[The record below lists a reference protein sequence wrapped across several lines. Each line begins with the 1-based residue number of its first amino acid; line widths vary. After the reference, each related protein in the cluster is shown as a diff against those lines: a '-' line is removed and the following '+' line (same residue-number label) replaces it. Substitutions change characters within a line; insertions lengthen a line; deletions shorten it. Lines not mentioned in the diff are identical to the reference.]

1 MGDSHQA
8 DLSIVS
14 MFLDEIR
21 DGHLEC
27 LRSTQFGREE
37 LKPGLIDPDAD
48 ATLAW
53 EQLVARSPESSQF
66 PGHLLTV
73 AQCPLCG
80 ADSLWRAQLQGPR
93 SSGKVHSPQQPLQ
106 QITGRR

>member
-1 MGDSHQA
+1 MGDSQQA

-73 AQCPLCG
+73 AQCPL
-80 ADSLWRAQLQGPR
+80 W
-93 SSGKVHSPQQPLQ
+93 
-106 QITGRR
+106 

>member
-1 MGDSHQA
+1 
-8 DLSIVS
+8 

-37 LKPGLIDPDAD
+37 LKPGLIDADAD

-73 AQCPLCG
+73 AQCPL
-80 ADSLWRAQLQGPR
+80 W
-93 SSGKVHSPQQPLQ
+93 
-106 QITGRR
+106 